1 MPMKRSPSL
10 VEGLI
15 IALVVALLV
24 TGVVFLVA
32 FEYFK
37 INPKVSQQT
46 VTIES
51 AVKLPITETGAT
63 PMGTSTKIP
72 AKSLTPT
79 GCPLPEGWE
88 PYEMK
93 SGDSLESL
101 AGARLTV
108 LADVM
113 AANCLTRPGALPGT
127 IIYLPPPPPTITPTI
142 TSTSTITPK
151 PTTTLRPCDYPKNW
165 VRYNLKPGDTLFKL
179 GVLFQTSEVDLLTG
193 NCMTFGTAL
202 HAGDVL
208 MVPTLPTA
216 TVTPHQ

>member
-1 MPMKRSPSL
+1 MKRSPSL
-10 VEGLI
+10 FEGLI

-37 INPKVSQQT
+37 VNPKVSQQT
-46 VTIES
+46 VTPKS
-51 AVKLPITETGAT
+51 AVEIPITETGAA
-63 PMGTSTKIP
+63 PLDTSTVIP
-72 AKSLTPT
+72 AKSRTPT
-79 GCPLPEGWE
+79 ACPLPEGWE
-88 PYEMK
+88 PYKMK

-101 AGARLTV
+101 AGARLAV

-113 AANCLTRPGALPGT
+113 AANCLSHPGALPGS
-127 IIYLPPPPPTITPTI
+127 IIYLPPLPPTITPTI
-142 TSTSTITPK
+142 TSTPTITPTS
-151 PTTTLRPCDYPKNW
+151 TTTLRPCDYPHNW

-193 NCMTFGTAL
+193 NCMSFGTAL
-202 HAGDVL
+202 HAGDIL

-216 TVTPHQ
+216 TVTPQQ